1 MAEELR
7 TPRNIMRW
15 SPAIAVLLWW
25 TIRLTT
31 TGRVPFETGIS
42 IGVMVH
48 FALLIGVALT
58 AVFQRIEGAG
68 FIDRFKLALRP
79 AVFYALLAS
88 ASTVCYHHVVCAQ
101 VTELRL
107 LERERFIDQSLSDES
122 AFAALQEDDPAL
134 AAMDLDTA
142 RERAKSSL
150 RFQFDPMWHFTASL
164 LMWVAAAMSAVFFT
178 SLLGQWLRS

>member
-7 TPRNIMRW
+7 TPRNIIRW

-25 TIRLTT
+25 TIRLST

-42 IGVMVH
+42 IGVLVH

-58 AVFQRIEGAG
+58 AAFQRIEGAE

-79 AVFYALLAS
+79 VVLYALLAS
-88 ASTVCYHHVVCAQ
+88 VSTVCYHHVVCAQ
-101 VTELRL
+101 ATELRL
-107 LERERFIDQSLSDES
+107 LERERFIDQSLSDEA
-122 AFAALQEDDPAL
+122 AFAVLQENDPAL
-134 AAMDLDTA
+134 AAMDLETA

-150 RFQFDPMWHFTASL
+150 RFQFDPLWHFTASL
-164 LMWVAAAMSAVFFT
+164 LMWIAAAMSAVFVT

>member
-1 MAEELR
+1 L
-7 TPRNIMRW
+7 
-15 SPAIAVLLWW
+15 
-25 TIRLTT
+25 
-31 TGRVPFETGIS
+31 
-42 IGVMVH
+42 
-48 FALLIGVALT
+48 
-58 AVFQRIEGAG
+58 
-68 FIDRFKLALRP
+68 
-79 AVFYALLAS
+79 YALLAS